1 MSYQALAAT
10 PSAKVDGRT
19 ARRRAVN
26 FEAFVRDTEAS
37 VAVVE
42 VTDLST
48 DGCKFV
54 SALAFETETTIWLKI
69 SGIAARQL
77 RIIWREGEVMQNH
90 VVEDLSAARQRE
102 LRGQVS
108 ANAMKLRQGR

>member
-1 MSYQALAAT
+1 
-10 PSAKVDGRT
+10 
-19 ARRRAVN
+19 
-26 FEAFVRDTEAS
+26 
-37 VAVVE
+37 VVE

-77 RIIWREGEVMQNH
+77 RIIWREGEVHGGEFVAPMQDH

-108 ANAMKLRQGR
+108 ANAMKLRQGRRALGRGPDRW